1 MRAFFRTVS
10 LFALLILLA
19 ACEGNQSIVNNI
31 HERDAN
37 EIVVFLASK
46 GIEAQKVA
54 AQGGGAAGI
63 GGPTN
68 MFDISVPLEHATEAM
83 ALLNSAGL
91 PRRQGTT
98 LLELFAKSGLM
109 TSDKEDEIRYQA
121 GLAEQ
126 ICNTIRKIDGVLD
139 ADVQISF
146 PSGDQTPGT
155 PVQKTTAAV
164 YVKHQGLLEDPNNH
178 VETKIKRLLAGS
190 VSGLSID
197 DVSVISDRARF
208 ADITLEPN
216 AEFFGGKGAQQT
228 YVSIWSIVMT
238 KSSLGRFRFLF
249 FTMIILV
256 LLLTGALG
264 WMVYKFYPQLLPKKQ
279 QQPPT

>member
-31 HERDAN
+31 QERDAN

-46 GIEAQKVA
+46 GIVAQKVTA
-54 AQGGGAAGI
+54 GAGGAAV
-63 GGPTN
+63 GGPSN
-68 MFDISVPLEHATEAM
+68 LFDISVPSEHATEAM
-83 ALLNSAGL
+83 AFLNNAGL
-91 PRRQGTT
+91 PRKTGTT

-126 ICNTIRKIDGVLD
+126 ICNTVRKIDGILD

-146 PSGDQTPGT
+146 PSGDQLPGT
-155 PVQKTTAAV
+155 PPQKITAAV
-164 YVKHQGLLEDPNNH
+164 YIKHQGILEDPNSH
-178 VETKIKRLLAGS
+178 IETKIKRLLAGS

-197 DVSVISDRARF
+197 NINVISDRARYT
-208 ADITLEPN
+208 DISLEPSM
-216 AEFFGGKGAQQT
+216 EFFGGKGAEQT

-238 KSSLGRFRFLF
+238 KSSLGRFRLLF
-249 FTMIILV
+249 FTLIILA
-256 LLLTGALG
+256 LLLSAALG

-279 QQPPT
+279 PPPTP

>member
-1 MRAFFRTVS
+1 MRAFFRSVS
-10 LFALLILLA
+10 LFALLLLLA
-19 ACEGNQSIVNNI
+19 ACEGNQSIVNNVP
-31 HERDAN
+31 ERDAN
-37 EIVVFLASK
+37 EIIVFLASK
-46 GIEAQKVA
+46 GVEAQKVA
-54 AQGGGAAGI
+54 AATGAGAV

-68 MFDISVPLEHATEAM
+68 LFDISVPMENATESM

-91 PRRQGTT
+91 PRRQGTN
-98 LLELFAKSGLM
+98 LLTLFAKSGLM
-109 TSDKEDEIRYQA
+109 TSDKEEEIRYQA

-126 ICNTIRKIDGVLD
+126 IGNTILKMDGVLD

-146 PSGDQTPGT
+146 PPSDQVPGA
-155 PVQKTTAAV
+155 PPQKTTAAV
-164 YVKHQGLLEDPNNH
+164 YVKHQGMLEDPNSH

-197 DVSVISDRARF
+197 DVSVISDRARY
-208 ADITLEPN
+208 ADITLDPSME
-216 AEFFGGKGAQQT
+216 AIGGKGSQQT

-249 FTMIILV
+249 FTMFILV
-256 LLLTGALG
+256 LLLTAGLG

-279 QQPPT
+279 EPPTP